1 MIIYIVDLL
10 LVDLSDDEGR
20 FLQLEHTEKF
30 EIRKYNYNSMGF
42 LPNGDLVI
50 VSRDYK
56 IYSYSVR
63 NKPTTNT
70 TLWKCSQIHDIEITE
85 SLKVDEICCFIY
97 QTKLFFLSKRLIIQW
112 NLLKMTFDKQYF
124 PDLPCGD
131 IVINKNQT
139 LLALKTK
146 NLNENKYKIEV
157 FSMETGM
164 HVSGYG

>member
-56 IYSYSVR
+56 IYLYSVE

-70 TLWKCSQIHDIEITE
+70 TLWKCSQIYDIETTE
-85 SLKVDEICCFIY
+85 ILEYPRSFVY
-97 QTKLFFLSKRLIIQW
+97 QTKLFFLNKRLMIQW
-112 NLLKMTFDKQYF
+112 NLLEMTFDMQYF
-124 PDLPCGD
+124 FGKFEYYS
-131 IVINKNQT
+131 IQYIN
-139 LLALKTK
+139 LVVC
-146 NLNENKYKIEV
+146 IEFELIKKV
-157 FSMETGM
+157 L
-164 HVSGYG
+164 HVKSHFQ